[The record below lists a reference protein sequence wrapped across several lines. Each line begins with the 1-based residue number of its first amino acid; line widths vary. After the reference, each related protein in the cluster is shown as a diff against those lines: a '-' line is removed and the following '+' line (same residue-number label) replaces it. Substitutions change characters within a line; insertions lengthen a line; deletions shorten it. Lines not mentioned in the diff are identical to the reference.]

1 MDSESS
7 SSTESEQFSES
18 MFANMIPSNISHH
31 VSSLNQNNQST
42 NVNNN
47 QHSFGRFWSENI
59 KICEMITQAIQDI
72 TRDMDPIGAVLILV
86 ALIIAIVGVIAIIC
100 QCHMWKKSKR
110 QRHYDT
116 TSWLEYSLDREKLT
130 KDNSQPSLPPHHQ
143 HHINNNNNL
152 HNNIKLQRSM
162 DSNNKMGSKL
172 FPTPL
177 RPISGPNSDHYS
189 FRTPIGTKS
198 SIVDIDQCQLVQS
211 FMKHDQSGKQ
221 YLENMKKDKKH
232 DGNND
237 LKKKKIKKD
246 KMLVEKPKKNLFKR
260 NNKIFDEMNER
271 RLDTFP
277 FFPPSLSSLSS
288 TTKLTDISGTN
299 RNLSGMRKEY
309 ETQTL
314 ELNLTGSDD
323 GDSHTNLS
331 IDEKIYERIAN
342 PTSVNTNTTLVMQ
355 IPTKRSPSPPIQS
368 TRKIN
373 EEYGNIRKSRQLIP
387 PNHITNNNYLPNGFN
402 YHKSVKPQSTSGV
415 STLSKNPL
423 YNEISDELFVN
434 SEHNISPKSSVI
446 GGFALE
452 HDSRSANYSQMAY
465 STFIKAP
472 SPPV

>member
-1 MDSESS
+1 MALHCRYAKQVYTTSYMMMMFFYC
-7 SSTESEQFSES
+7 SSTVYPFFHLIDYENNFYYCS
-18 MFANMIPSNISHH
+18 MFNTININNPSFIF
-31 VSSLNQNNQST
+31 L
-42 NVNNN
+42 
-47 QHSFGRFWSENI
+47 F
-59 KICEMITQAIQDI
+59 
-72 TRDMDPIGAVLILV
+72 
-86 ALIIAIVGVIAIIC
+86 AII
-100 QCHMWKKSKR
+100 
-110 QRHYDT
+110 RHYDT

-130 KDNSQPSLPPHHQ
+130 KDNSQPPLPPHHQ

-271 RLDTFP
+271 RLDTLP

-423 YNEISDELFVN
+423 YNEIRYVDSFFCFNLILIQCFLVMN
-434 SEHNISPKSSVI
+434 CLSILNITYHQNRRL
-446 GGFALE
+446 LE
-452 HDSRSANYSQMAY
+452 DLHLNTIHVRQTILKWLIQLLSKLHHPLYNYQN
-465 STFIKAP
+465 KKNQKNK
-472 SPPV
+472 